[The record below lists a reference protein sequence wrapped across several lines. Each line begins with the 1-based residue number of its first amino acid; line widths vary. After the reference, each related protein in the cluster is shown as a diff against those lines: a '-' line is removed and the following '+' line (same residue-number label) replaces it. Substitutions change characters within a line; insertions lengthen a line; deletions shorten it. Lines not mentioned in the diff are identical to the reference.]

1 MEMLMF
7 LSQLPASPSSLRVM
21 VWRRMKAA
29 GAIGLQ
35 NGVWILP
42 RAPEQ
47 EHFFQELL
55 SYVEGQGATCQIFIA
70 QPFSETVEQDIAV
83 RFQAER
89 DQEYDE
95 FLEQCGEFVAELEKE
110 SLNQKFTFAELEE
123 NEQNLQRLR
132 KWLDKIQKRDFL
144 KTGKSQDAIVT
155 FQDCSQRLQD
165 FIRQVYI
172 REGIETLP
180 NEDLLSEDGEPP
192 DQENASV
199 TK

>member
-21 VWRRMKAA
+21 IWRRMKAA

-42 RAPEQ
+42 RSPEH
-47 EHFFQELL
+47 ERFLQELL
-55 SYVEGQGATCQIFIA
+55 SYVEGQGATSQVFIV
-70 QPFSETVEQDIAV
+70 QPHSEPVQQDILR

-123 NEQNLQRLR
+123 NEQNLHRLR
-132 KWLDKIQKRDFL
+132 KWMDKIQKRDFI

-165 FIRQVYI
+165 FIRQVYMQ
-172 REGIETLP
+172 EGIETLP
-180 NEDLLSEDGEPP
+180 NENLLSEDGELP